1 MSGDSAPAPPRT
13 LAQRIDAWERLVRLD
28 KPIGTLLLLWP
39 TLTALWIAARGTP
52 PLSIVIVFALGTL
65 LMRSAGC
72 AFNDW
77 ADLGYD
83 AHVRRTSGRPLVTGE
98 ATQREALAVGAG
110 LALCAF
116 ALVLF
121 TNRATILL
129 AFLGLAISI
138 AYPFFKRFFAL
149 PQAFLGVAFS
159 FGIPMAFAAVRGE
172 VEWPGWPML
181 AINLFWVIAYD
192 TEYAMVDR
200 DDDLRIGMRTSAI
213 TFGRFD
219 VAAIA
224 ISYAAYV
231 AGMAWVG
238 RLMALGPL
246 YYAGLA
252 VAGACALWHLW
263 LIRDRD
269 RDRCFRAFLHNH
281 WLGFAVF
288 AGTALDYAV
297 RAHAWPKL
305 A

>member
-1 MSGDSAPAPPRT
+1 MAGERTSAAPRT

-39 TLTALWIAARGTP
+39 TLTALWIAARGAP
-52 PLSIVIVFALGTL
+52 PLSLVLIFALGTL

-72 AFNDW
+72 AVNDW

-83 AHVRRTSGRPLVTGE
+83 AHVKRTQGRPLVTGE
-98 ATQREALAVGAG
+98 VMPREALAVGAV
-110 LALCAF
+110 LALAAF

-129 AFLGLAISI
+129 SVAALAIAI
-138 AYPFFKRFFAL
+138 AYPFFKRFFAV
-149 PQAFLGVAFS
+149 PQAFLGIAFS

-181 AINLFWVIAYD
+181 AINLLWVIAYD

-200 DDDLRIGMRTSAI
+200 DDDVRIGIRTSAI
-213 TFGRFD
+213 AFGRFD

-224 ISYAAYV
+224 LCYAGYI
-231 AGMAWVG
+231 AGMVWVG
-238 RLMALGPL
+238 RLMALGPIYFL
-246 YYAGLA
+246 GLLA
-252 VAGACALWHLW
+252 ALGCAAYHLW
-263 LIRDRD
+263 LIRRRE

-288 AGTALDYAV
+288 AGTALDYAL
-297 RAHAWPKL
+297 RAHAWPR
-305 A
+305 AG

>member
-1 MSGDSAPAPPRT
+1 MTDDSAPAAPRT
-13 LAQRIDAWERLVRLD
+13 LAQRVDAWERLVRLD

-39 TLTALWIAARGTP
+39 TLTALWIAARGAP
-52 PLSIVIVFALGTL
+52 PLTVVLIFSLGTL

-83 AHVRRTSGRPLVTGE
+83 AHVRRTSRRPLVTGE
-98 ATQREALAVGAG
+98 VTPREALAVGAG

-121 TNRATILL
+121 TNRATVVL
-129 AFLGLAISI
+129 AVAALAISI

-149 PQAFLGVAFS
+149 PQAFLGIAFS
-159 FGIPMAFAAVRGE
+159 FGIPMAFASVRGE

-181 AINLFWVIAYD
+181 AINLLWVMAYD

-200 DDDLRIGMRTSAI
+200 DDDVRIGMRTSAI

-219 VAAIA
+219 IAAIA
-224 ISYAAYV
+224 ISYAGYL

-238 RLMALGPL
+238 RLMALGPV
-246 YYAGLA
+246 YYAGL
-252 VAGACALWHLW
+252 VAALGCACYHLW

-269 RDRCFRAFLHNH
+269 REACFRAFLHNH
-281 WLGFAVF
+281 WFGFAVF

-297 RAHAWPKL
+297 RARAWPRL